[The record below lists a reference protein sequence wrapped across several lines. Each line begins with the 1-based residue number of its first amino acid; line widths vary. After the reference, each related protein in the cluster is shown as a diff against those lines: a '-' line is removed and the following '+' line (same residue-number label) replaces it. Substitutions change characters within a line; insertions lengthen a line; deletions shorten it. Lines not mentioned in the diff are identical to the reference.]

1 MTTLTEKFT
10 ALETQ
15 LNDDADEAVSQRA
28 SILST
33 LEDIQT
39 GLANINADMLAMK
52 NALLGA
58 VTASGS
64 CNPCPTSPLMG
75 TPPITDT
82 SPIDDEHC
90 QRVQALLHVIGLMC
104 DYADA
109 ATAISIFTPSYINT
123 AIDEIK
129 TATSDSGIPAPGWI
143 DAVTI
148 AADGVNFIINRALL
162 GGGAHASFDPLV
174 SDLQSAIYDAGS
186 PSDAKAA
193 YDTIIA
199 GSDGLA
205 ASIPLLKGLG
215 YSDLFNYFLDSTTT
229 PNLDGYEGAIC
240 GIAPGCVFVASQA
253 IDASDPSYPDLLH
266 RQMCIIPS
274 WADYG
279 YTFAGTTFSE
289 PAVMTEGL
297 AGGTITQLSGG
308 DCRIVYND
316 GSNHSVPLVVGVP
329 YTITAGNNDFFLDD
343 VTPGLTLSGSWAI
356 QYCPPEA

>member
-1 MTTLTEKFT
+1 VPTLTEKF
-10 ALETQ
+10 AAIEAQ

-28 SILST
+28 SIIST

-58 VTASGS
+58 VTAAGS

-75 TPPITDT
+75 VPPITDT
-82 SPIDDEHC
+82 SPIDEDHC
-90 QRVQALLHVIGLMC
+90 KRTQALLHVISLMC

-109 ATAISIFTPSYINT
+109 ATAVSIFTPSYINT
-123 AIDEIK
+123 AIEEIQ

-174 SDLQSAIYDAGS
+174 SDLQSAIYSAGS

-193 YDTIIA
+193 YDTIID
-199 GSDGLA
+199 GSGGLA

-215 YSDLFNYFLDSTTT
+215 YSDLFNYFLDSSTT
-229 PNLDGYEGAIC
+229 PNLDGYSGGIC
-240 GIAPGCVFVASQA
+240 GIAEGCFFVASQPV
-253 IDASDPSYPDLLH
+253 DATDPSFPALLH
-266 RQMCIIPS
+266 RQMCIIPGVGS
-274 WADYG
+274 YG
-279 YTFAGTTFSE
+279 NSFLSTTFSTNATMR
-289 PAVMTEGL
+289 PGAG
-297 AGGTITQLSGG
+297 GGTITQLDGG
-308 DCRIVYND
+308 DCRIVYHD
-316 GSNHSVPLVVGVP
+316 STGNHAVPLVIGTP
-329 YTITAGNNDFFLDD
+329 FTITATTDDYFLDD
-343 VTPGLTLSGSWAI
+343 VTPGLTLSGSWSL
-356 QYCPPEA
+356 QWCRPS